1 MIEACSPIDPY
12 QHRDFN
18 DVLMRILNDLQ
29 RTCDTITQAYS
40 LSSAWPLADKC
51 HLTGAY
57 CYAELGCMI
66 TKSGAD
72 YAYIMVTFGP
82 LLAFVRIWIECM
94 IVRPCTL
101 AIQSLTFSI
110 YILKPL
116 FAECDPPDDS
126 SR

>member
-1 MIEACSPIDPY
+1 M
-12 QHRDFN
+12 RFFN
-18 DVLMRILNDLQ
+18 NLQ
-29 RTCDTITQAYS
+29 RTCDPTLTS
-40 LSSAWPLADKC
+40 DKC
-51 HLTGAY
+51 RVPGAY

-116 FAECDPPDDS
+116 FAECDPPEDS
-126 SR
+126 TR

>member
-1 MIEACSPIDPY
+1 
-12 QHRDFN
+12 
-18 DVLMRILNDLQ
+18 
-29 RTCDTITQAYS
+29 
-40 LSSAWPLADKC
+40 
-51 HLTGAY
+51 
-57 CYAELGCMI
+57 MI

-116 FAECDPPDDS
+116 FTECDPPEDS
-126 SR
+126 TR